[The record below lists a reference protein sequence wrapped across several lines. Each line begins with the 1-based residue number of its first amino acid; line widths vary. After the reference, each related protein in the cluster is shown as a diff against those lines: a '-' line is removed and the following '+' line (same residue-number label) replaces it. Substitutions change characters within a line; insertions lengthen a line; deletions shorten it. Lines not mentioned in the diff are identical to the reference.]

1 MRYLLILDAAL
12 FALAATMAV
21 VLGVVVILY
30 SVHTELSARVGS
42 ELPDVAAATISF
54 AMLALVLGAAF
65 WSLLRQKRWHWWAQ
79 AASALSLA
87 LSALYLYGKLAP

>member
-12 FALAATMAV
+12 FAFAATMAV

-30 SVHTELSARVGS
+30 SVHTELSARVGT
-42 ELPDVAAATISF
+42 ELPEVAAATISF
-54 AMLALVLGAAF
+54 AALALVLGAAF
-65 WSLLRQKRWHWWAQ
+65 WSLLRQKAWHWWAQ
-79 AASALSLA
+79 AASAVSLL